1 MAENN
6 VIPPVLPVTE
16 PELRR
21 TKIDPKGVLQKNL
34 KTFVYLGAALLVIA
48 AALFSSTAKK
58 TPQASAKGQPPQP
71 TLQDN
76 TDNNVQDLKNQ
87 LKAERDK
94 EAQQQAEATA
104 NSNDPALAS
113 ATPAQ
118 RAAAAAYGPTGVAV
132 PCIPNQA
139 NPAQPCQQ
147 PGYGPAGY
155 GQPANPQPQLSPKQQ
170 QAQLIAA
177 KERER
182 ADESRFASNLVY
194 ARTQE
199 PQQISGQ
206 TPAAQYVPAAQNAQR
221 QEDSSLQAPRAP
233 GDPPEQAGG
242 YKRPMEA
249 NIDSASGQPYLVY
262 EGSILDTVLM
272 NRLDGDASGP
282 VKVLVSNPLYSH
294 DHQHVIIPEGTVVL
308 GEAKKIG
315 SAGFGQ
321 QRRIAVVFHRLI
333 MPDGYS
339 VDLDQFHGLDQIGE
353 EGLKDKV
360 NNHYFEIFGASIA
373 LGVIAGAGEITE
385 GGGTISTS
393 GSQAFTTGTAGS
405 ISQSANT
412 MSADSFRLL
421 PKESETTSA
430 WTATKWAETRRGWIF
445 ITSRPTMREAL
456 RPLISLWI
464 DTLVL
469 RLLNEPMPDQK
480 PVWFVIDE
488 LASLQRLPQLHTA
501 ITENRKSQ
509 NPVILGFQGRSQ
521 MEARYGE
528 DSEAMLSQ
536 PATKIFLRTTEPRA
550 AKWVPALHLENSRL
564 SSVRKVYRRASSPP
578 PRPSKQSMK
587 SSAVSAKGK
596 ARLSRF

>member
-1 MAENN
+1 MTENN
-6 VIPPVLPVTE
+6 VIPPVLPESE

-58 TPQASAKGQPPQP
+58 TPTQQAGAKGQPPQP

-87 LKAERDK
+87 LKAQRDK
-94 EAQQQAEATA
+94 DAQQQAAASTGAAT
-104 NSNDPALAS
+104 DPALAS

-118 RAAAAAYGPTGVAV
+118 RAAAAAYGPTGVAA

-139 NPAQPCQQ
+139 NPGQPCQQ
-147 PGYGPAGY
+147 AGY
-155 GQPANPQPQLSPKQQ
+155 GQPGYGQPGNPQPQLSPEQQ

-182 ADESRFASNLVY
+182 ADESRFASNLVF
-194 ARTQE
+194 AGTSE
-199 PQQISGQ
+199 KPQQTQGQ
-206 TPAAQYVPAAQNAQR
+206 TAPAQYSPVAQR
-221 QEDSSLQAPRAP
+221 QDESSLLPSRAA
-233 GDPPEQAGG
+233 GEPPQESSNG

-249 NIDSASGQPYLVY
+249 NIDQAGGQPYLVY
-262 EGSILDTVLM
+262 EGSVLDTVLM
-272 NRLDGDASGP
+272 NRLDGDSPGP
-282 VKVLVSNPLYSH
+282 VKVLVSEPLYSH

-321 QRRIAVVFHRLI
+321 QRRMAVVFHRLI

-373 LGVIAGAGEITE
+373 LGVIAGAGEITQ

-412 MSADSFRLL
+412 LLDRFMQIPPTITIREGHRVKIYFTQDMLL
-421 PKESETTSA
+421 PAYSNHT
-430 WTATKWAETRRGWIF
+430 I
-445 ITSRPTMREAL
+445 
-456 RPLISLWI
+456 
-464 DTLVL
+464 
-469 RLLNEPMPDQK
+469 
-480 PVWFVIDE
+480 
-488 LASLQRLPQLHTA
+488 PQT
-501 ITENRKSQ
+501 
-509 NPVILGFQGRSQ
+509 F
-521 MEARYGE
+521 
-528 DSEAMLSQ
+528 
-536 PATKIFLRTTEPRA
+536 
-550 AKWVPALHLENSRL
+550 
-564 SSVRKVYRRASSPP
+564 
-578 PRPSKQSMK
+578 
-587 SSAVSAKGK
+587 
-596 ARLSRF
+596 